1 MCYVT
6 QGAQPSAL
14 WQRRGMG
21 DGIGAPEGGNICI
34 PIADSCWWMAE
45 ANTIL

>member
-14 WQRRGMG
+14 WQPRGVEWDG
-21 DGIGAPEGGNICI
+21 DGIGAPEGRDICI
-34 PIADSCWWMAE
+34 PIADSC
-45 ANTIL
+45 